1 MRPWSSQHH
10 SSWVW
15 WMWRKASV
23 TWVAHVFLKRKVL
36 GGLSVLWL
44 PGNQVDHPATSTCCN
59 HVGYRLWDVV
69 RYIVYIIRLL
79 RSGLISP
86 VKHGSPSGI
95 SRRIVSWSLRE
106 MMQGMFDQVRW
117 VAGLVSV
124 CNAGEWRK
132 SCMVYS
138 QTAYYLQPLT
148 TYGVF
153 PLLYLRSDVTS
164 CFVMCCPSKCM
175 CA

>member
-79 RSGLISP
+79 RSGTYFP

-117 VAGLVSV
+117 VAAWCQCAMLENEENHV
-124 CNAGEWRK
+124 WFIHR
-132 SCMVYS
+132 
-138 QTAYYLQPLT
+138 LLT
-148 TYGVF
+148 TCSHLPHMEYF
-153 PLLYLRSDVTS
+153 LF
-164 CFVMCCPSKCM
+164 CI
-175 CA
+175 